1 MLMGSAK
8 PTPTLTLEGKSVA
21 LGHFMAVEFSRY
33 SIRTAHIISY
43 FDAAL
48 QFVLVHFSY

>member
-8 PTPTLTLEGKSVA
+8 PAPTLTLEGKSVA
-21 LGHFMAVEFSRY
+21 LDHLMAVGFSRD